1 MVMRRHITMATVE
14 KREKMANQHTL
25 TIVKSAFFFSFRSM
39 CITVSVCYFARYDK
53 LSGHLLMFE
62 LESDTVDAAAPG
74 GEDVSQCLK

>member
-1 MVMRRHITMATVE
+1 M
-14 KREKMANQHTL
+14 
-25 TIVKSAFFFSFRSM
+25 
-39 CITVSVCYFARYDK
+39 VSVCYFARYDK